1 MQKIK
6 RIVVYNKKKNQNK
19 VYNSLKIFKLNTKK
33 NIRQSKIKVRS
44 FRNKRVRE
52 ENKWFKLIIKRLKKL
67 KNNLMIASKEKIN
80 KSRKAKYLNS
90 NVQNSKLLP

>member
-52 ENKWFKLIIKRLKKL
+52 ENK
-67 KNNLMIASKEKIN
+67 
-80 KSRKAKYLNS
+80 
-90 NVQNSKLLP
+90 